1 MRDSDIAVVGMACVF
16 PGASDLERYWANNV
30 DGVDSLVDPPADRF
44 NGQLNFLLPDLCMVS
59 WPKTRGG
66 FIPHDYRFDALRY
79 GVLPNAVRHGDPD
92 QFLAL
97 ATIDSALVDAGI
109 SEDSPLRA
117 RCDVIVGRGGY
128 ATNKMRE
135 GVVYAD
141 FLSHLMPYLRRELGD
156 WNDDRFARF
165 FDRMRDSLNAN
176 DLESVESIVTS
187 IPNLVAS
194 RAANRLDLHGAA
206 YTVDGACASSLLAVE
221 HAVTRLRA
229 GACDAAVACGL
240 QLFQTP
246 EFWFVFSKLDA
257 LSQSNVMRPF
267 DSRADGLLIGEGTGA
282 VVLKRVADARRDG
295 DRVWAVVTG
304 TGSSS
309 DGLGTAILTPNPRGQ
324 VEAIRRAW
332 DDAGADPATIGYLE
346 AHGTAMPIG
355 DPAEVESIR
364 RVWGGGRGLPPVRA
378 LGSVKSMIG
387 HLMGAAGIA
396 SFIRTV
402 LALSNK
408 VLPPSLHCDEPL
420 EALRT
425 TEFFVNTQAR
435 PWTHPPAR
443 EPRRA
448 GVSAFGF
455 GGINVHVVLEE
466 VPESNGGGLRARRPF
481 CPRSRPTE
489 LFAWSAANPAELASR
504 VEGTL
509 AAAAAIPGPSLAGLA
524 SATVAAAR
532 HDDTCRLAVV
542 AGSLESLRGDL
553 PPIVEGLRIGDL
565 PAATAD
571 LHVAAYPGPP
581 GRVGMVF
588 PGLGLRGP
596 AGERGARLLELVLC
610 FPELRRLLDGFD
622 ARDERPD
629 DPAPTSFLLLPPA
642 GLAPEWRD
650 RLSRRMDLPDLA
662 ALRGDP
668 NTRAALDRPL
678 PVAGVVISN
687 WIDWK
692 VVEMLGAKVD
702 CVGGQSLG
710 ELSAAAAA
718 GVFPMDE
725 LAVGLWRTIGLP
737 PYDGDGQ
744 LAVAFAAEEAIEPV
758 LARLPGVSIAVHVA
772 PEIHLLGGPVSSL
785 ETLIAVLASRGLFAR
800 LLPFP
805 PLHTPGCDYLNDTV
819 IRSVEAVWAS
829 ANEPRIPVYS
839 SSGGAPSPRDRSDV
853 PAMVSRLLNEPVRFW
868 QAIRRMHD
876 DGVRV
881 FVEAGD
887 AGLESTI
894 GAAIPSHGAIVASIG
909 DENVHPLTQLHRFCG
924 RLFAAGVTIDLPAL
938 HRNRAPERAVLAL
951 PAPVS
956 EPSVRSM
963 PLKLTCLPFGQ
974 GVYEECLQAFAR
986 RPDGAPVTPPPD
998 VADGDDDAR
1007 ATTGRMP
1014 FVDRVVEHVPGE
1026 RIVIERI
1033 LDLDRD
1039 RMLEDHAF
1047 ILVKDRKPIES
1058 CMPVLPAAGAVEALA
1073 EAAQALLSDLG
1084 VIGIEEMRATRW
1096 IDLLDTRSLPLR
1108 IEARVESRDAG
1119 TGVVSVRAEIFV
1131 DGEARAAAVVRMGSA
1146 YEQTLEPTFSPRDG
1160 ARPWLDSAEGIYR
1173 DRRMHHGPR
1182 LQTLVD
1188 TGATGATGCDGAL
1201 VVLPVDDWF
1210 ADDPNPSMILDVGI
1224 LDGVAQFVSCRALCY
1239 GRVTVPLGFAKLELY
1254 RGTPSVGTRC
1264 TVRAEH
1270 IEGDERS
1277 RTFVFDV
1284 EVGDGAGGV
1293 WFRIARFTQWAFDL
1307 SPRVWNSLRSPEQEC
1322 LSDRRRLPF
1331 LPDDAVVQ
1339 RIAPS
1344 DLQGLNEDW
1353 ISRACLSSREAGEHA
1368 AFGDY
1373 RRRKQWLFGR
1383 LAAKDAVRTWL
1394 RERHGVA
1401 SVHPLDFEILS
1412 DDRGRPVV
1420 HPVTALPAVPSV
1432 SIAHSNATAT
1442 AMVSALPCGIDDE
1455 PVGRDPSA
1463 IAADFSTAAE
1473 REMLAGTPG
1482 NPLLTLW
1489 CAKEAVAKAL
1499 GCGLGGRPGDFVAV
1513 ARVGDGRFVI
1523 RHVPTG
1529 SEHAVATV
1537 EDRGSVV
1544 AWTPALPAEPA
1555 SPRPVAEERV
1565 PATIAVVGA
1574 GSMGRGIARLAV
1586 ERGIAVTLADS
1597 DARALETGRRAI
1609 LGEYPHALV
1618 RASSD
1623 PTAAVVGADVVIEA
1637 ITEEEEAKRVL
1648 LARLETR
1655 LEPHAILATNTSS
1668 IPVAVLAGNLDR
1680 PERFCG
1686 VHFFNPVVPGGI
1698 VEIVRGSATSA
1709 RTAATAEALVRAL
1722 GCRPL
1727 AVGDGPGFLV
1737 NRLNHPLMSEVLEV
1751 LSEGAT
1757 PRQIDDAM
1765 KAVGWLRGPIEL
1777 YDIIGIDVALRA
1789 GRNLSVAFSGP
1800 TDTPMILVRL
1810 MAAGRLGVKTGRG
1823 FYAWDRPA
1831 AHAIECLAGDTAGV
1845 PRDDPEAEDML
1856 RACRRDDRAFSA
1868 ADIQAR
1874 LRLVSL
1880 LEATRVLDEGIVA
1893 DPRDIDRA
1901 LAGSGAI
1908 RSPSDGLL
1916 AWADGHGAAAI
1927 VEMLGRFVHLGPR
1940 MQPTGRLLRMAARGE
1955 TFLDPIPKS

>member
-16 PGASDLERYWANNV
+16 PGASDLDRYWANNV
-30 DGVDSLVDPPADRF
+30 DGVDSVVDPPADRF
-44 NGQLNFLLPDLCMVS
+44 NGQLNFLLPGRCMAS

-66 FIPHDYRFDALRY
+66 FIPSDYRFDAMRY

-109 SEDSPLRA
+109 PEDSPLRA

-128 ATNKMRE
+128 PTNKSSE
-135 GVVYAD
+135 GVVYVE
-141 FLSHLMPYLRRELGD
+141 FLSHLMPYLRRELSD
-156 WNDDRFARF
+156 WSEERFDRF

-176 DLESVESIVTS
+176 DLGSVECIVTS

-221 HAVTRLRA
+221 HAVSRLRA
-229 GACDAAVACGL
+229 GSCDAAVACGL
-240 QLFQTP
+240 QMFQRP
-246 EFWFVFSKLDA
+246 DFWFVFSKLES
-257 LSQSNVMRPF
+257 LSRSNVMRPF
-267 DSRADGLLIGEGTGA
+267 DRRADGLLIGEGAGA

-295 DRVWAVVTG
+295 DRVWAVVRG

-309 DGLGTAILTPNPRGQ
+309 DGQGTALLTPNPRGQ

-364 RVWGGGRGLPPVRA
+364 RVWGGGRGLPPFRA

-420 EALRT
+420 EALRSS
-425 TEFFVNTQAR
+425 EFFVNTEAR
-435 PWTHPPAR
+435 PWTHPGTR

-448 GVSAFGF
+448 GVNAFGF

-466 VPESNGGGLRARRPF
+466 VPESNAGGVRSRRPF
-481 CPRSRPTE
+481 CPQSRPTE
-489 LFAWSAANPAELASR
+489 LLAWSAANPLELALR

-524 SATVAAAR
+524 SATVADAR

-542 AGSLESLRGDL
+542 AESIESLRGDL
-553 PPIVEGLRIGDL
+553 PAIVEGLRTGAR
-565 PAATAD
+565 PAGSAD
-571 LHVAAYPGPP
+571 LEFAASPGPP

-596 AGERGARLLELVLC
+596 AGEAGGRFVDLALC
-610 FPELRRLLDGFD
+610 FPELRHLLDGFD
-622 ARDERPD
+622 ARDDLPD
-629 DPAPTSFLLLPPA
+629 DPVPTSFLLAPPA
-642 GLAPEWRD
+642 GRPPEWRE

-662 ALRGDP
+662 ALRGDITP
-668 NTRAALDRPL
+668 RAAVDRPL
-678 PVAGVVISN
+678 PVAAVVISN

-692 VVEMLGAKVD
+692 VVEMLGVTVD
-702 CVGGQSLG
+702 CVCGQSLG
-710 ELSAAAAA
+710 ELCAAAAA
-718 GVFPMDE
+718 GVFPMADV
-725 LAVGLWRTIGLP
+725 AVGLWRSIGLP

-744 LAVAFAAEEAIEPV
+744 LAVAFAAEGAIEPV
-758 LARLPGVSIAVHVA
+758 LALVPGVSIAVHVA
-772 PEIHLLGGPVSSL
+772 PEIHLLGGRVSSL
-785 ETLIAVLASRGLFAR
+785 ETAIAQLAARGVFAR

-805 PLHTPGCDYLNDTV
+805 PLHTPPCDYLNDTV
-819 IRSVEAVWAS
+819 IRTVEAAWAS
-829 ANEPRIPVYS
+829 VNEPRIPVYS

-868 QAIRRMHD
+868 QAIRRMYD

-887 AGLESTI
+887 AGLASTV
-894 GAAIPSHGAIVASIG
+894 GAAIPSHGAVVASI
-909 DENVHPLTQLHRFCG
+909 DEEDVHPLTQLHRFCG
-924 RLFAAGVTIDLPAL
+924 RLFAAGVTIDLSAL
-938 HRNRAPERAVLAL
+938 HRQRARERAAPPP
-951 PAPVS
+951 PAPLPV
-956 EPSVRSM
+956 PSVRSM
-963 PLKLTCLPFGQ
+963 PLKLTSLPFGQ
-974 GVYEECLQAFAR
+974 EEYEKGLEAFGIR
-986 RPDGAPVTPPPD
+986 SDGTPVAPPPAAETAPD
-998 VADGDDDAR
+998 IRPA
-1007 ATTGRMP
+1007 TGRMP
-1014 FVDRVVEHVPGE
+1014 FVDRVVEHLPGE

-1039 RMLEDHAF
+1039 LMLHDHAF
-1047 ILVKDRKPIES
+1047 ILVKDRKPIEA
-1058 CMPVLPAAGAVEALA
+1058 CMPVLPAAGAVEVLA
-1073 EAAQALLSDLG
+1073 EAARALLPDLG
-1084 VIGIEEMRATRW
+1084 VIGVEGMRATRW

-1108 IEARVESRDAG
+1108 IEARVDSRDAA

-1146 YEQTLEPTFSPRDG
+1146 YEQTLEPAFTPRDG
-1160 ARPWLDSAEGIYR
+1160 ARPWLDTAEGIYR

-1182 LQTLVD
+1182 LQTLVE

-1210 ADDPNPSMILDVGI
+1210 VDDPAPTMILDVGV

-1239 GRVTVPLGFAKLELY
+1239 GRVTVPLGFARLELY

-1264 TVRAEH
+1264 SVRAEL

-1293 WFRIARFTQWAFDL
+1293 WFRIARFTLWAFDL
-1307 SPRVWNSLRSPEQEC
+1307 APRVWETLRSPEQGF
-1322 LSDRRRLPF
+1322 LSDRRRFPF
-1331 LPDDAVVQ
+1331 LPEDTVVR

-1344 DLQGLNEDW
+1344 DLQGINQDW
-1353 ISRACLSSREAGEHA
+1353 ISRACLSSRERGEQA
-1368 AFGDY
+1368 AYGDY

-1394 RERHGVA
+1394 RDRHGVA
-1401 SVHPLDFEILS
+1401 FVHPLDFEVLA
-1412 DDRGRPVV
+1412 DERGRPVV
-1420 HPVTALPAVPSV
+1420 HPVASLPAVPSV
-1432 SIAHSNATAT
+1432 SIAHSGTTAT
-1442 AMVSALPCGIDDE
+1442 AMVSALPCGIDEE
-1455 PVGRDPSA
+1455 PLERDTSA

-1473 REMLAGTPG
+1473 REMVVGIPG
-1482 NPLLTLW
+1482 NPQLTLW

-1499 GCGLGGRPGDFVAV
+1499 GSGLGGRPGDFVAV
-1513 ARVGDGRFVI
+1513 AAGADGRFVV
-1523 RHVPTG
+1523 RHLPSG
-1529 SEHAVATV
+1529 AEHAVATA
-1537 EDRGSVV
+1537 EDHGSIV

-1555 SPRPVAEERV
+1555 SPRSVAEERV
-1565 PATIAVVGA
+1565 PAKIAIVGA

-1586 ERGIAVTLADS
+1586 ARGIAVTLADS
-1597 DARALETGRRAI
+1597 DAETLEKGRQAI
-1609 LGEYPHALV
+1609 LGGYPHAIV
-1618 RASSD
+1618 SVFSD
-1623 PTAAVVGADVVIEA
+1623 PTAAVAGADVVIEA

-1648 LARLETR
+1648 LARLEPR
-1655 LEPHAILATNTSS
+1655 LEPHAFLATNTSS
-1668 IPVAVLAGNLDR
+1668 IPVAVLAGDLDR

-1698 VEIVRGSATSA
+1698 VEIVRGVATSP
-1709 RTAATAEALVRAL
+1709 RTAAKAEALVRAL

-1737 NRLNHPLMSEVLEV
+1737 NRINHPLMREVLEV

-1765 KAVGWLRGPIEL
+1765 KAVGWLRGPTEL
-1777 YDIIGIDVALRA
+1777 YDIVGIDVALRA
-1789 GRNLSVAFSGP
+1789 GRNLSVAFFGP
-1800 TDTPMILVRL
+1800 TDAPMILVRL

-1823 FYAWDRPA
+1823 FYAWDHPA
-1831 AHAIECLAGDTAGV
+1831 AYAIEGLAGDGQSV
-1845 PRDDPEAEDML
+1845 PRDDPEAEELL
-1856 RACRRDDRAFSA
+1856 RACRRGDHVFSA
-1868 ADIQAR
+1868 AEIQTR
-1874 LRLVSL
+1874 LRLVAL
-1880 LEATRVLDEGIVA
+1880 LEATRVLDEAIVE
-1893 DPRDIDRA
+1893 DPRDIDLA
-1901 LAGSGAI
+1901 FAGSGAF
-1908 RSPSDGLL
+1908 RSTSDGLL
-1916 AWADGHGAAAI
+1916 AWADMFGAAAI
-1927 VEMLGRFVHLGPR
+1927 VEMLGRFAHLGSR